1 MKTIYAEDD
10 ASNTSNE
17 EIQGLAKDASEEC
30 IQILKEPEKSQA
42 RAAIKILCA
51 FMTTTRTDSSL
62 P

>member
-1 MKTIYAEDD
+1 VKTIYAEED
-10 ASNTSNE
+10 ASNTPSE

-42 RAAIKILCA
+42 RAATKILCT
-51 FMTTTRTDSSL
+51 FMTTTRTHSSV